1 MGDRIKPE
9 SVIRLGQNMQARLI
23 INLRGR
29 TMDLTQIG
37 VQLLQSKLGS
47 NLQTS
52 DIASALS
59 GLFGGKNLDIASLM
73 AKMQGSGGLASITSS
88 WLGDGAN
95 AEMSSGQVMELFG
108 KEKASEFASK
118 LNVDEATASNGLA
131 DMLPQLIDKASS
143 GGSLLESAMGS
154 MGGAD
159 GLMGMAGKL
168 FGK

>member
-1 MGDRIKPE
+1 
-9 SVIRLGQNMQARLI
+9 
-23 INLRGR
+23 
-29 TMDLTQIG
+29 MDLLQIG
-37 VQLLQSKLGS
+37 AQLLQSKLGS
-47 NLQTS
+47 NIQTG

-59 GLFGGKNLDIASLM
+59 GLLGGDNFDIGSLIS
-73 AKMQGSGGLASITSS
+73 KIQGNSGLASMAAS

-95 AEMSSGQVMELFG
+95 SAMSGSQVMDIFG
-108 KEKASEFASK
+108 KDKVSEFASK
-118 LNVDEATASNGLA
+118 LNIDEGTASNGLA

-154 MGGAD
+154 MGGAG